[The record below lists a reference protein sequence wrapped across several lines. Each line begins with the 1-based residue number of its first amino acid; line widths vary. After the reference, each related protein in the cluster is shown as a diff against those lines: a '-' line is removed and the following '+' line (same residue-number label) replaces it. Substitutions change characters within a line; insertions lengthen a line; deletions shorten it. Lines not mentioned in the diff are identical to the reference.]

1 MTSKNMQLSKID
13 SRGQFANTAF
23 GTHERRADV
32 IHPPWISEIFQAK
45 QVLSARPHALTGGV
59 IGRRRAA
66 FLSLPSDQG
75 WEQRMRRSLLVS
87 RVRVN
92 ENRETRRKRKGL

>member
-1 MTSKNMQLSKID
+1 MTRQNMQLSKVD

-45 QVLSARPHALTGGV
+45 RVLSARPHSLTGGI

-66 FLSLPSDQG
+66 FLSLPSDEG
-75 WEQRMRRSLLVS
+75 WEQRMPRRLLVS

-92 ENRETRRKRKGL
+92 GNRQMQDIAER